1 MKTKII
7 NYDFNID
14 TLITVEAPIG
24 TDPYNLI
31 EKAITKL
38 KRQVNSSDIT
48 LSFDQCFDA
57 DTGDYTED
65 WKSLN

>member
-1 MKTKII
+1 METKII

-24 TDPYNLI
+24 TDRYNLI

-48 LSFDQCFDA
+48 LSFDQCYDA
-57 DTGDYTED
+57 DTGNYTED